1 MAAPLTYADL
11 DHNDCHFFDHIL
23 ANDSERVA
31 FIRFFEHVERKDSQQ
46 KRPRT
51 GTGRVKLWR
60 RSSRAHWVHRAED
73 SQPFPEILRPTWIP
87 PVAGGT
93 PAVPVPSSQPVA
105 SPPQVLTLVAPIAS
119 GSISIAPV
127 DVPASR
133 SLDLAFGSIVE
144 TVLQVPTSPDVQK
157 RKRDI
162 NTLVDDEQPSIGKKA
177 KVGVYSTDVEHPAS
191 SHFTDIGGEKC
202 PQFVLYNEVEM
213 KNKKDSYKALAP
225 SKEQCRFVQEALEGG
240 VPDVSTFL
248 FAKINDDRVIEDRA
262 VIKCTD
268 ISTKNNPSHGQVE
281 REATA
286 ANALRATNCRH
297 VQQSIEIQKGL
308 EKQNLNFRVELL
320 DDHPSWK
327 LNYQASGYASH
338 GTLRTL
344 IKNHESAK
352 QPIPEHFC
360 WFVFGAIVHALITCQ
375 TEYCSEAQ
383 PTPIDAGSL
392 RPDWRRMLHLDINPD
407 NIFLSGPD
415 PNFDAALCLDPDPA
429 NHKAQFDSVRFKG
442 KRYWQ
447 APEKCMQYAKSG
459 QYPPSRWELD
469 HATDI
474 YSLGLEADNFDK
486 ESKIPPNFPE
496 YEFPSAK
503 YPHSAKYSPAL
514 MQTVQYCLAFRP
526 RYDPHDP
533 EKKFRPPLFRLRD
546 DINENL
552 AKMDAKFTAK
562 IEEVQA
568 RPGHKKRTIFS
579 DEDTQFAIGAK
590 MPPVPLVNMADLTD
604 AKAIDRD
611 KKKALET
618 WEAYLVNAGR
628 KPISMDASIV
638 SAALN
643 DVFQKFRES
652 FTEKIGKEKQEKRR
666 LYFNALDH
674 SMNTF
679 QKCINPSDKFKQL
692 RGQYDPEFFL
702 PRNKCIVLNQIQGN
716 SKIVRREVRQ
726 ALQKISEEQNDIED
740 KLRQAKDDLELAKSA
755 HDQDEDIIKTLTSL
769 YQQSQERQEF
779 KSGHA
784 TALQDKISVLT
795 VLCEAANVGFSILI
809 FGNELW
815 PEEDVI
821 EEREHWFP
829 KLSLVHRCVW
839 EYFWARPDGVF
850 VDKVDDG
857 GNELE
862 DLIMQGLSE

>member
-1 MAAPLTYADL
+1 
-11 DHNDCHFFDHIL
+11 
-23 ANDSERVA
+23 
-31 FIRFFEHVERKDSQQ
+31 
-46 KRPRT
+46 
-51 GTGRVKLWR
+51 
-60 RSSRAHWVHRAED
+60 
-73 SQPFPEILRPTWIP
+73 
-87 PVAGGT
+87 
-93 PAVPVPSSQPVA
+93 
-105 SPPQVLTLVAPIAS
+105 
-119 GSISIAPV
+119 
-127 DVPASR
+127 
-133 SLDLAFGSIVE
+133 
-144 TVLQVPTSPDVQK
+144 
-157 RKRDI
+157 
-162 NTLVDDEQPSIGKKA
+162 
-177 KVGVYSTDVEHPAS
+177 
-191 SHFTDIGGEKC
+191 
-202 PQFVLYNEVEM
+202 
-213 KNKKDSYKALAP
+213 
-225 SKEQCRFVQEALEGG
+225 
-240 VPDVSTFL
+240 
-248 FAKINDDRVIEDRA
+248 
-262 VIKCTD
+262 
-268 ISTKNNPSHGQVE
+268 
-281 REATA
+281 
-286 ANALRATNCRH
+286 
-297 VQQSIEIQKGL
+297 
-308 EKQNLNFRVELL
+308 
-320 DDHPSWK
+320 
-327 LNYQASGYASH
+327 
-338 GTLRTL
+338 
-344 IKNHESAK
+344 
-352 QPIPEHFC
+352 
-360 WFVFGAIVHALITCQ
+360 
-375 TEYCSEAQ
+375 
-383 PTPIDAGSL
+383 
-392 RPDWRRMLHLDINPD
+392 
-407 NIFLSGPD
+407 
-415 PNFDAALCLDPDPA
+415 
-429 NHKAQFDSVRFKG
+429 
-442 KRYWQ
+442 
-447 APEKCMQYAKSG
+447 
-459 QYPPSRWELD
+459 
-469 HATDI
+469 
-474 YSLGLEADNFDK
+474 
-486 ESKIPPNFPE
+486 
-496 YEFPSAK
+496 
-503 YPHSAKYSPAL
+503 